1 MDRLTVTRR
10 LVTGAAIVLVALV
23 ALSARLIAVE
33 RLPIDFDE
41 DDYLRAG
48 QQIATGLQAGDPVV
62 VTRDNYR
69 TEHPSLAKVVTGLAI
84 APLPPAPEIPD
95 RPTTAPPAND
105 LPEPQLTV
113 ARLANAVFGVAAA
126 VLLAIVSPL
135 GGLFLA
141 VHTWTIK
148 YTSQVM
154 LESVPAF
161 LALLSV
167 VCASRAWRTDLP
179 GGDVRGSSPPRS
191 RSAWPARASTC
202 TAWRASRSS
211 STGCGGRVRR
221 PGQTALR
228 RTARGIARWLAP
240 VAGWLA
246 IGAVAFV
253 AADPYLWPDPV
264 GRLAESIAYHGGYA
278 TSAAVQDTGWPS
290 WQPLVWLMGS
300 VPFHEAGTFAVTA
313 DLVITGLALVGLRRL
328 WREQRTF
335 ALWLVIGLAFLLV
348 WPTKWPQY
356 VLIVSAPLSLAAGLG
371 AGSLLLAARAW
382 LAGLRIPSRSPR
394 PRHAGSA
401 AASETSATRRRGSF
415 PASWGSSCWR

>member
-33 RLPIDFDE
+33 RLPPDFDE

-48 QQIATGLQAGDPVV
+48 QQIATGLQAGDPFV

-69 TEHPSLAKVVTGLAI
+69 TEHPPLAKLVTGLAI

-126 VLLAIVSPL
+126 VLLAVVSPL

-161 LALLSV
+161 LALLAV
-167 VCASRAWRTDLP
+167 VCASRAWRTELRGRRRAWLVAAAVAFGMACASKYLYGVAGLAIVLDWLWRTRARPARAADGGARLP
-179 GGDVRGSSPPRS
+179 ASAGGSPRSQAGS
-191 RSAWPARASTC
+191 RSARSPSSPWTPTC
-202 TAWRASRSS
+202 
-211 STGCGGRVRR
+211 G
-221 PGQTALR
+221 
-228 RTARGIARWLAP
+228 
-240 VAGWLA
+240 
-246 IGAVAFV
+246 
-253 AADPYLWPDPV
+253 
-264 GRLAESIAYHGGYA
+264 
-278 TSAAVQDTGWPS
+278 
-290 WQPLVWLMGS
+290 
-300 VPFHEAGTFAVTA
+300 
-313 DLVITGLALVGLRRL
+313 
-328 WREQRTF
+328 
-335 ALWLVIGLAFLLV
+335 
-348 WPTKWPQY
+348 
-356 VLIVSAPLSLAAGLG
+356 
-371 AGSLLLAARAW
+371 
-382 LAGLRIPSRSPR
+382 RIPS
-394 PRHAGSA
+394 
-401 AASETSATRRRGSF
+401 AASPSPSPTTVATRRARRCRRRAGHRGSR
-415 PASWGSSCWR
+415 SCG

>member
-48 QQIATGLQAGDPVV
+48 QQIATGLQAGDPGV

-69 TEHPSLAKVVTGLAI
+69 TEHPSLAKLVTGLAI

-113 ARLANAVFGVAAA
+113 ARLANAVFGVASA
-126 VLLAIVSPL
+126 VLLAVVSPL

-167 VCASRAWRTDLP
+167 VCASRAWRTDLRGRRAGVARRRRRRVRDGLREQVPLRRRGARDRRRLAVADARDHPTRRRPPDGRRHRPAGSPRSP
-179 GGDVRGSSPPRS
+179 GGSRSARSRSSPRIPTCGRIPSAASWNRSPTTVATRRAPRS
-191 RSAWPARASTC
+191 RTRA
-202 TAWRASRSS
+202 
-211 STGCGGRVRR
+211 G
-221 PGQTALR
+221 
-228 RTARGIARWLAP
+228 
-240 VAGWLA
+240 
-246 IGAVAFV
+246 
-253 AADPYLWPDPV
+253 
-264 GRLAESIAYHGGYA
+264 
-278 TSAAVQDTGWPS
+278 
-290 WQPLVWLMGS
+290 
-300 VPFHEAGTFAVTA
+300 
-313 DLVITGLALVGLRRL
+313 
-328 WREQRTF
+328 
-335 ALWLVIGLAFLLV
+335 
-348 WPTKWPQY
+348 
-356 VLIVSAPLSLAAGLG
+356 
-371 AGSLLLAARAW
+371 
-382 LAGLRIPSRSPR
+382 
-394 PRHAGSA
+394 
-401 AASETSATRRRGSF
+401 RRGSR
-415 PASWGSSCWR
+415 SCG

>member
-48 QQIATGLQAGDPVV
+48 QQIATGLQAGDPGV

-95 RPTTAPPAND
+95 RPTTAPPADD
-105 LPEPQLTV
+105 LPEPLLTV
-113 ARLANAVFGVAAA
+113 ARLTNAVFGVASA
-126 VLLAIVSPL
+126 VLLAVVSPL

-161 LALLSV
+161 LALLAV
-167 VCASRAWRTDLP
+167 VCASRAWRTSCAA
-179 GGDVRGSSPPRS
+179 GSARGSSPPPS
-191 RSAWPARASTC
+191 RSGWPAGASTS
-202 TAWRASRSS
+202 TASRGSRSS
-211 STGCGGRVRR
+211 SSGCGGRAR
-221 PGQTALR
+221 PPGPTA
-228 RTARGIARWLAP
+228 ARGRPAASPGGSPRSPAGSRSARSRSSP
-240 VAGWLA
+240 RIPTCGPTRS
-246 IGAVAFV
+246 
-253 AADPYLWPDPV
+253 AAS
-264 GRLAESIAYHGGYA
+264 RNRSRYHGGYA

-300 VPFHEAGTFAVTA
+300 VPFHDAGTF
-313 DLVITGLALVGLRRL
+313 
-328 WREQRTF
+328 
-335 ALWLVIGLAFLLV
+335 
-348 WPTKWPQY
+348 P
-356 VLIVSAPLSLAAGLG
+356 
-371 AGSLLLAARAW
+371 
-382 LAGLRIPSRSPR
+382 SPR
-394 PRHAGSA
+394 IS
-401 AASETSATRRRGSF
+401 
-415 PASWGSSCWR
+415 